1 MANFKERDMKNVTA
15 NLVGE
20 VKTASF
26 DWDGETIDVTNF
38 SLVEKRNGRRYYT
51 NCSAYGEW
59 SELAKELK
67 AGDLVHVFGYIK
79 ERRSN
84 DKLYKNFIVKH
95 MNKIEKENK
104 EENNMA
110 FFYRGS
116 ISITNISNSNRCRS
130 WSMGSN

>member
-26 DWDGETIDVTNF
+26 DWDGETINVTNF
-38 SLVEKRNGRRYYT
+38 SLVEKKNGKRHYT
-51 NCSAYGEW
+51 NCAAYGEW
-59 SELAKELK
+59 SEVAKELK
-67 AGDLVHVFGYIK
+67 AGDLVHVFGYIR
-79 ERRSN
+79 ERRNN

-104 EENNMA
+104 EEKYYGI
-110 FFYRGS
+110 FYRR
-116 ISITNISNSNRCRS
+116 NSGFKNFSYCNWCRFRG
-130 WSMGSN
+130 MGSN